1 MTQANRTVSSAKVGT
16 TRVPRCPY
24 FQKVREGYQER
35 RELHYANH
43 RLGYACRIA
52 TPPLYLTAVRW
63 GTVSVDVV
71 QNSSPIETRTS
82 D

>member
-24 FQKVREGYQER
+24 FHKVQEGYQER